1 MNRTVERAFSIL
13 QLISDRKQGITLQE
27 IVNEMGMAKSSAF
40 VIVQTLLELGYIS
53 TVQNNNKKYCLG
65 IETFSLGMKYVNDM
79 SLVEQ
84 CSIHLPPVAEKYNK
98 TAFVAVLNGS
108 KIVYVY
114 KYVAQNAKLASCALG
129 TRKDVYATSL
139 GKAILAF
146 LPEEEQK
153 GLLDRLQ
160 LQALTQ
166 YTITSKE
173 KLVRELEKTKER
185 GYSLDVRELEDIT
198 SCCGAPVF
206 DYSGQVV
213 AAVSLSDIYNENL
226 DDNQVAEELK
236 AAAMDISRG
245 LGYLPKA

>member
-213 AAVSLSDIYNENL
+213 AAVSLSDIYNETL
-226 DDNQVAEELK
+226 DDNQVAELK